1 MTIATSAR
9 EARETIELI
18 VRDEWARVL
27 STLMARLGDLELAE
41 DALQDALIAALTA
54 WPDKGVPMSP
64 RAWLLKTAHNRAIDR
79 IRRSSNFEAKRD
91 QIELMLKLDLHT
103 EKGEM
108 NDAIPDERLRLIC
121 TCCHPALAENARIA
135 LTLKSVGGLS
145 TSEIARAFLVAEETM
160 AQRLVRA
167 KRKIKAANIPYVV
180 PDADAWPERLNAVLS
195 VIYLIFNEGYAAS
208 SGSEPVRVEL
218 CFEAIRLAEVVH
230 SLSRHETEA
239 GGLLALMLLS
249 DARRAARST
258 EAGDLITLEHQD
270 RSLWD
275 RAQIS
280 RGTGLLI
287 GNLARGD
294 IGPFQVQ
301 AAISAVH
308 CEAPDYASTDWKQIC
323 LLYEKLYEL
332 QPSPV
337 VLVNA
342 AVALSFATTAE
353 AGLKAIEELDGDQ
366 EMQRYQPYH
375 VARADM
381 LSRAGRSA
389 DACAAYNSAIS
400 LTDNRAERRH
410 LESMLSQLSQA
421 SEQDLN
427 VPPPQRLHG
436 Q

>member
-1 MTIATSAR
+1 MR
-9 EARETIELI
+9 ETRETIELI

-41 DALQDALIAALTA
+41 DALQDALIAALTS
-54 WPDKGVPMSP
+54 WPEKGVPRSP
-64 RAWLLKTAHNRAIDR
+64 RAWLWKTALNRAIDR
-79 IRRSSNFEAKRD
+79 IRRNANFETKRD
-91 QIELMLKLDLHT
+91 HYELLVQLGQYAESSDMD
-103 EKGEM
+103 E
-108 NDAIPDERLRLIC
+108 AIPDERLRLIC
-121 TCCHPALAENARIA
+121 TCCHPALGEDARIA
-135 LTLKSVGGLS
+135 LTLKTVGGLS
-145 TSEIARAFLVAEETM
+145 TGEIARAFLIAEDTM

-180 PDADAWPERLNAVLS
+180 PDTDDWPERLHAVLS

-208 SGSEPVRVEL
+208 SGAEPVRVEL
-218 CFEAIRLAEVVH
+218 CREAIRLAEIVH
-230 SLSRHETEA
+230 ALLHHETEA

-258 EAGDLITLEHQD
+258 PTGDLITLEHQD
-270 RSLWD
+270 RKLWD

-280 RGTGLLI
+280 RGIGLLI

-308 CEAPDYASTDWKQIC
+308 CEAPHYAATDWKQIC

-342 AVALSFATTAE
+342 AVALSFAASAD
-353 AGLKAIEELDGDQ
+353 AGLKAIEELDGEE
-366 EMQRYQPYH
+366 EMQSYQPYH

-381 LSRAGRSA
+381 LARAGRST
-389 DACAAYNSAIS
+389 DARAAYCAAMS
-400 LTDNRAERRH
+400 LTQNRAEHRH
-410 LESMLSQLSQA
+410 LETKLAAL
-421 SEQDLN
+421 L
-427 VPPPQRLHG
+427 
-436 Q
+436 